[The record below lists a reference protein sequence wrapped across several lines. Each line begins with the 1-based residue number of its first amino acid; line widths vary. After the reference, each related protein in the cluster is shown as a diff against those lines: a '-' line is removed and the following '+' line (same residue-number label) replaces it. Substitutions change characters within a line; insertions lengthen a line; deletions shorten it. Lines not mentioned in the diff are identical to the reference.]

1 VITFTF
7 DGKAYQAREGDTLAA
22 ALLRNGIGLVGR
34 SFKYHRPR
42 GIMTAG
48 VEEPNALVT
57 MGEGGRTEPNTR
69 ATDVFVYEGL
79 VAKSQ
84 NRWPSLLFDM
94 GAILSLAAPVLSAGF
109 YYKTFFGSAKR
120 WMFYE
125 YFIRKAA
132 GLGNAP
138 AERDPDR
145 YSQRAAFCDV
155 LVVGAGPAGLT
166 AALEAAEAGKRV
178 ILVEQDNILAPSLI
192 RDPQE
197 LDAAWIATTA
207 DRIRAADGR
216 ILTRTTASGYW
227 EHDLVTLTQRIA
239 EPGQVPADG
248 IAQRLWHVRAG
259 QVILATGSIERP
271 MAFAHNDRPGVMLS
285 QAVCTYVRRFGV
297 VPGKRVVIATN
308 NDDAY
313 KTANALKAAGAE
325 IVVILDARPAPA
337 GADSG
342 FHVHNDAVLYSVKGA
357 RHCLQSVVAIVGGET
372 KSWNADL
379 LAVSGGF
386 TPVVHLHMQAGGTL
400 DWNAEAQAFV
410 PAKSRQNV
418 VTIGGAANPEPVLA
432 VTPVSNPKKSFIDF
446 QNDVTLADVDLAWAE
461 GYRSVEHLKRYTTLG
476 MATDQGKL
484 SNMAALGRLA
494 EKQGVAIPEAG
505 LTTFRPPYTPVT
517 MGLLAGAGAKDAGA
531 HVRRLA
537 LYDVHAAKN
546 PIWQPLGYWFRPR
559 AYPMSGETLAQAA
572 LREAKAVRQNVGMT
586 DVSTLA
592 KFEVSG
598 PDAAAFLEIICA
610 TAVSKLAAGR
620 GRYTFMLREDGM
632 VFDDGTVW
640 RLAENRY
647 LLTSSTG
654 GADRMATHISYVRQY
669 LCPRLRVSAVNVQE
683 HHAGIAVAGPN
694 AKAVLAKLI
703 GEEPPR
709 HMSTVPASIAGV
721 PVIVLAASYSGE
733 RAFEIYVEASH
744 AALVWSACETEVTSQ
759 GGALY
764 GMEAME
770 FLRIEKGHLVVG
782 GEVDGRM
789 TPHDLALDK
798 MLNKAGG
805 YIGVS
810 GLSRPALSEPGRRQ
824 LVGLEAITGEI
835 PEGSM
840 LITREGEA
848 PHGHVTAA
856 AFRVIEGGSI
866 ALGLLI
872 DGFAR
877 HGEELI
883 ATSPTRGQEALVRV
897 VAPHFYDSA
906 GERYRD

>member
-1 VITFTF
+1 MINFSF

-48 VEEPNALVT
+48 VEEPNALVSV
-57 MGEGGRTEPNTR
+57 GVGGRTEPNTR
-69 ATDVFVYEGL
+69 ATDIFVYEGL

-84 NRWPSLLFDM
+84 NRWPSLSFDF
-94 GAILSLAAPVLSAGF
+94 GAILGLAAPVLSAGF

-125 YFIRKAA
+125 RFIRKAA
-132 GLGNAP
+132 GLGDAP
-138 AERDPDR
+138 TETDPDR
-145 YSQRAAFCDV
+145 FSQRAAFCDV
-155 LVVGAGPAGLT
+155 LVVGAGPAGLS

-178 ILVEQDNILAPSLI
+178 ILVEQDNILGASLI
-192 RDPQE
+192 RDRQE
-197 LDAAWIATTA
+197 LDLAWVEKTSTQICAAG
-207 DRIRAADGR
+207 GR

-227 EHDLVTLTQRIA
+227 EHDLVTLTQRIT
-239 EPGQVPADG
+239 EPGQIPSQGV
-248 IAQRLWHVRAG
+248 AQRLWHVRAG
-259 QVILATGSIERP
+259 KVILATGSIERP

-285 QAVCTYVRRFGV
+285 QAVRTYVLRFGV

-313 KTANALKAAGAE
+313 RTAHALKDAGAQ
-325 IVVILDARPAPA
+325 VFAILDARPAPA

-342 FHVHNDAVLYSVKGA
+342 FPVHNNSVPFSTKGA
-357 RHCLQSVVAIVGGET
+357 RHFLKSVTALVNGKAQS
-372 KSWNADL
+372 WDADL

-400 DWNAEAQAFV
+400 DWNEAAQAFV
-410 PAKSRQNV
+410 PATSRQNV
-418 VTIGGAANPEPVLA
+418 TTIGGAANPEPVFTVA
-432 VTPVSNPKKSFIDF
+432 PASNPKKSFIDF
-446 QNDVTLADVDLAWAE
+446 QNDVTLSDVDLAWAE

-517 MGLLAGAGAKDAGA
+517 MGLLAGAGAKNAGA
-531 HVRRLA
+531 HIRNLA
-537 LYDVHAAKN
+537 LYDVHQAKN
-546 PIWQPLGYWFRPR
+546 PVWQPLGHWFRPR
-559 AYPMSGETLAQAA
+559 AYPVNGETLAQAA
-572 LREAKAVRQNVGMT
+572 LREAKAVRTSVGMT

-592 KFEVSG
+592 KFEISG
-598 PDAAAFLEIICA
+598 PDAAALLEIICA
-610 TAVSKLAAGR
+610 TTVSKLVVGR
-620 GRYTFMLREDGM
+620 GRYTFMLREDGF

-640 RLAENRY
+640 RLDENRY

-654 GADRMATHISYVRQY
+654 GADRMATHISYIRHY
-669 LCPRLRVSAVNVQE
+669 LCPHLRVSAVNVQE
-683 HHAGIAVAGPN
+683 HYAGIAIAGP
-694 AKAVLAKLI
+694 KARTVLSALM

-709 HMSTVPASIAGV
+709 HMSTVPAVIAGI
-721 PVIVLAASYSGE
+721 PVLVLAASYSGE
-733 RAFEIYVEASH
+733 RAFEIYVETSH
-744 AALVWSACETEVTSQ
+744 AASVCTASENEVAAQRGT
-759 GGALY
+759 LY
-764 GMEAME
+764 GLEAME

-782 GEVDGRM
+782 GEIDGRM

-805 YIGVS
+805 YIGAS
-810 GLSRPALSEPGRRQ
+810 GLSRPALSEPGRQQ
-824 LVGLEAITGEI
+824 LVGLEAIEGSI
-835 PEGSM
+835 PEGAM
-840 LITREGEA
+840 LVTHKGET
-848 PHGHVTAA
+848 PVGHVSAA
-856 AFRVIEGGSI
+856 AFRVLDGGSI
-866 ALGLLI
+866 ALGQLT

-883 ATSPTRGQEALVRV
+883 ATSPTRGQKARVRV
-897 VAPHFYDSA
+897 VAPHFYDVA
-906 GERYRD
+906 GARYRD